1 MALRAVHDT
10 LNFLGRRRHRGV
22 RRHDH
27 VIGQLPAQGALLPP
41 IICGDRQS
49 QISENRCETA
59 RRTELLRTGKGR
71 QDGRLFVCRV
81 TPARRYRQRPFL
93 SCRFSALS
101 SAMTA
106 CSRCTSARSCSSA
119 GRTFFRPRGWPF
131 KTFKA
136 A

>member
-27 VIGQLPAQGALLPP
+27 VIGQMLAPGALLPP
-41 IICGDRQS
+41 IIRGDRQS

-59 RRTELLRTGKGR
+59 RRTELLRTGKSR

-81 TPARRYRQRPFL
+81 TPGRRYRQRPFL

-106 CSRCTSARSCSSA
+106 CRRWTSASNCSSA
-119 GRTFFRPRGWPF
+119 GRTFFRPRGWLLNAF
-131 KTFKA
+131 NTA
-136 A
+136 